1 MSVKYDKLEEL
12 QKVLAQMFEIEDRIK
27 DIPKNL
33 NDKEAVLQKTKIDY
47 LETHNKCDA
56 IRAEVDEIFAK
67 YTEAGKTKEDKEKQM
82 ETTTLSRECENL
94 LKEIEEAKTS
104 EQTLL
109 KNYNAKKK
117 YLSEIEIR
125 LQAIADIMAAQ
136 TEEVEEER
144 TKKDAL
150 VAEQETILNEMRK
163 QKEALSEGMPESL
176 IFKFERIIR
185 NKNGVGVVPVHG
197 IICQGCHMELPQ
209 QFANDVRKAT
219 LEGSDE
225 IHFCPYCSRI
235 LFYEESE
242 EDNKLSN
249 QVYGDVVADAEEES
263 ESDEGFISSEENLFE
278 D

>member
-1 MSVKYDKLEEL
+1 MSVNYDKLEKL
-12 QKVLAQMFEIEDRIK
+12 QTVLAEMFEIEDRIS
-27 DIPKNL
+27 DIPRDL

-56 IRAEVDEIFAK
+56 ISKEVEDLLAR
-67 YTEAGKTKEDKEKQM
+67 YNQAGQDREAKEKQM
-82 ETTTLSRECENL
+82 EVTTLSRECENL
-94 LKEIEEAKTS
+94 LKEIEEAKNL

-117 YLSEIEIR
+117 YLGEIELR
-125 LQAIADIMAAQ
+125 LQASADIMAAQ

-150 VAEQETILNEMRK
+150 IAEQ
-163 QKEALSEGMPESL
+163 QKLLDEKKAQRDELSKDLPENL
-176 IFKFERIIR
+176 VFKFERIIR
-185 NKNGVGVVPVHG
+185 NKAGIGVVPVHG

-219 LEGSDE
+219 LEKSDT

-235 LFYEESE
+235 LYFEESE
-242 EDNKLSN
+242 EDAKLVN
-249 QVYGDVVADAEEES
+249 QVHGDVMTEDEETS
-263 ESDEGFISSEENLFE
+263 GDNEGFISSDENLF
-278 D
+278 DD